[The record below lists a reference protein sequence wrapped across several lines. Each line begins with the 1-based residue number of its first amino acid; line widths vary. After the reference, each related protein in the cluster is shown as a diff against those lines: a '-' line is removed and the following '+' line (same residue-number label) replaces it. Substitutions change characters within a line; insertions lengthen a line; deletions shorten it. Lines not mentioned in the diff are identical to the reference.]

1 MPTTETQRNEI
12 YKNVNGVTTLIEV
25 IETEIEVQTQEEI
38 IAEKEAKL
46 REMYAELNALKE
58 QI

>member
-1 MPTTETQRNEI
+1 MPSTEILRNEI
-12 YKNVNGVTTLIEV
+12 YETVNGVATLKEV

-46 REMYAELNALKE
+46 LEMYAELNALKE

>member
-1 MPTTETQRNEI
+1 MPSTEILRNEI
-12 YKNVNGVTTLIEV
+12 YETVNGVTTLIEV

-46 REMYAELNALKE
+46 LEMYAELNALKE

>member
-46 REMYAELNALKE
+46 LEMYAELNALKE

>member
-1 MPTTETQRNEI
+1 MPSTEILRNEI
-12 YKNVNGVTTLIEV
+12 YETVNGVATLVEV

-46 REMYAELNALKE
+46 LEMYAELNALKE